1 MKLRKAVLTSII
13 SLSLCLPI
21 NSYAWLSDGG
31 AGWAN
36 YPYIIKIL
44 LENIKRFQQLK
55 YMIGQAK
62 NSHNFVKLVNQGLN
76 NAIGLMEVLPIKDE
90 KVLAQF
96 RDFSQSLKKID
107 ELYGII
113 PKSDDEAMQ
122 LLHDR
127 TVAESFKIA
136 NALGDYAAK
145 QEKNAI
151 QIHNQSR
158 SASPKGAAR
167 INAQANA
174 QILHSLNQL
183 IKINGQILKLQSENF
198 ALQNM
203 NSKSSSESFNK
214 SRDDLKG
221 SMNKFKPNSNFPKF

>member
-1 MKLRKAVLTSII
+1 
-13 SLSLCLPI
+13 
-21 NSYAWLSDGG
+21 
-31 AGWAN
+31 
-36 YPYIIKIL
+36 
-44 LENIKRFQQLK
+44 
-55 YMIGQAK
+55 
-62 NSHNFVKLVNQGLN
+62 
-76 NAIGLMEVLPIKDE
+76 MEVLPMQDE
-90 KVLAQF
+90 NVLSHF

-107 ELYGII
+107 ELYGSL
-113 PKSDDEAMQ
+113 PRRDDEAMQ

-136 NALGDYAAK
+136 NALGDYAVK
-145 QEKNAI
+145 QEKNAV

-183 IKINGQILKLQSENF
+183 IKINGQMLKLQGENF

-221 SMNKFKPNSNFPKF
+221 SMNKFKPRSNFPKF